1 MKKIIALLM
10 ALVVLST
17 SAFASINIS
26 LDGQVLEVPEEM
38 GKPFAQDNRTYV
50 PIRFMLEYFGY
61 DVTYSPA
68 EKQVIGTDAN
78 GSLFMMQIGNSL
90 LFFKSAD
97 ANEIN
102 KITMDV
108 TPVVDY
114 SIGRIYIPAS
124 FLIKEMGH
132 GVEYDKE
139 TKTVVITTKASM
151 PATPEETVSAFLDA
165 FKKFDMKKAIT
176 YLDKVTEDINEGASV
191 LDKNNLSLFI
201 PEEFKGYEEQF
212 GKVLDAVFDKL
223 SESISFE
230 IIDTKIENE
239 KYIFTIKST
248 VPDAAID
255 EIFNA
260 DTMTDSFVDF
270 LMSGSGDSS
279 ITEDMS
285 EEEIMNFIADSI
297 IEFVKNIE
305 IPTTVEDDTL
315 VVYKSNGRWLI
326 SLDESTIE

>member
-132 GVEYDKE
+132 GVEYDKD
-139 TKTVVITTKASM
+139 TKTVVITTKTTTV
-151 PATPEETVSAFLDA
+151 PTEEVTEEATEDTTEEVAEET
-165 FKKFDMKKAIT
+165 
-176 YLDKVTEDINEGASV
+176 TEE
-191 LDKNNLSLFI
+191 
-201 PEEFKGYEEQF
+201 
-212 GKVLDAVFDKL
+212 
-223 SESISFE
+223 
-230 IIDTKIENE
+230 
-239 KYIFTIKST
+239 
-248 VPDAAID
+248 
-255 EIFNA
+255 
-260 DTMTDSFVDF
+260 
-270 LMSGSGDSS
+270 
-279 ITEDMS
+279 ITE
-285 EEEIMNFIADSI
+285 
-297 IEFVKNIE
+297 
-305 IPTTVEDDTL
+305 
-315 VVYKSNGRWLI
+315 
-326 SLDESTIE
+326 